1 MSTKY
6 VKAGD
11 TISWDNDTG
20 SAVAVNS
27 LVLIPTDRVGVA
39 AEAIA
44 DATNGP
50 VIVNGVVFLASA
62 AVAFTADD
70 PVYAALGASP
80 ACTNVPT
87 TSLYFI
93 GWAEKDAAASAGV
106 FVRLA
111 PFCQSPNKGVAG
123 IGTNY
128 VSSGSA
134 ITLTSATHFRTGL
147 PVTVIASAA
156 GTQAVATPALAE
168 IIPQGQVLIVK
179 KTGSAGAVT
188 ITAGSGTT
196 IAGGATY
203 ATLDAQNDVA
213 MFVFIGT
220 DWVLTT
226 NNIA

>member
-6 VKAGD
+6 VKDGG

-20 SAVAVNS
+20 SAVAVNQV
-27 LVLIPTDRVGVA
+27 VLIPTQQVA
-39 AEAIA
+39 VASAAIA
-44 DATNGP
+44 DAATGP
-50 VIVNGVVFLASA
+50 VIVSGVVNLASA
-62 AVAFTADD
+62 AVTITADD
-70 PVYAALGASP
+70 PLYATLGASP
-80 ACTNVPT
+80 AVTNVG
-87 TSLYFI
+87 TSSNYFI

-106 FVRLA
+106 NVRLA
-111 PFCQSPNKGVAG
+111 PFCEAPIQFHKRLANSV
-123 IGTNY
+123 T
-128 VSSGSA
+128 SSATA
-134 ITLTSATHFRTGL
+134 ITLTAASFSTIAH
-147 PVTVIASAA
+147 TVIASAA

-168 IIPQGQVLIVK
+168 GIAQGQVLIVK

-188 ITAGSGTT
+188 ITAGTGTT

-213 MFVFIGT
+213 IFVFIGT